1 MPTGVCA
8 VAVVLTATAIAAT
21 RTSLVMNIL
30 WALPYLNSMH
40 EKAWSSLTTVK
51 SGKLS
56 MVPDIRLPFRES
68 PKHFGN
74 LTGVNASTSGRAPM
88 GPRRALD
95 PKPSAVAFG

>member
-1 MPTGVCA
+1 MVVPSAGSVLSKGMPTGVCA

-56 MVPDIRLPFRES
+56 MVRDIAGGWLGGMTICAP
-68 PKHFGN
+68 
-74 LTGVNASTSGRAPM
+74 TGR
-88 GPRRALD
+88 
-95 PKPSAVAFG
+95 

>member
-56 MVPDIRLPFRES
+56 MVRDIA
-68 PKHFGN
+68 
-74 LTGVNASTSGRAPM
+74 GVG
-88 GPRRALD
+88 LEE
-95 PKPSAVAFG
+95 